1 MMTLNSTAI
10 ALHRRIVAIAARV
23 APEVATA
30 YEAESDPT
38 AAADAARDAIDDAAA
53 SRRGDVRAALKELSS
68 TVVDS
73 DVWAGAPFRTT
84 LNRIDSLDARI
95 VAA

>member
-1 MMTLNSTAI
+1 MTTPNAAAI
-10 ALHRRIVAIAARV
+10 ALHQRIVAIAARV

-53 SRRGDVRAALKELSS
+53 ARRGDLRAALKELSL
-68 TVVDS
+68 TVVFG
-73 DVWAGAPFRTT
+73 DVWAGAPLRSTVA
-84 LNRIDSLDARI
+84 RIDALDARI
-95 VAA
+95 GAA